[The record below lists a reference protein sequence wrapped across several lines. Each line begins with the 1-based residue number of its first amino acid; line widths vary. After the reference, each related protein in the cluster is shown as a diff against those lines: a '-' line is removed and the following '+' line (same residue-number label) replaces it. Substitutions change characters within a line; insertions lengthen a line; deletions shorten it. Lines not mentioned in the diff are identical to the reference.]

1 MDGSHV
7 DTLARAIA
15 QRGTRRW
22 LVRLV
27 ATLPLGGA
35 LTTRSADEAAAER
48 PIDRLQRRTPQR
60 NRQQRNTRKHN
71 NNQNN
76 NQNNNNGGGGGG
88 GNGGQ
93 GGTCD
98 CPGDLTCL
106 PNGACGRVCADGSGC
121 AGCTPTGS
129 VCPPPARSG
138 PSLSFCLW
146 PDQTCD
152 NTIAC
157 NPNERSF
164 CSPGLACL
172 QTACTPSAYRCVQV
186 ADCP

>member
-1 MDGSHV
+1 
-7 DTLARAIA
+7 
-15 QRGTRRW
+15 
-22 LVRLV
+22 
-27 ATLPLGGA
+27 
-35 LTTRSADEAAAER
+35 
-48 PIDRLQRRTPQR
+48 
-60 NRQQRNTRKHN
+60 
-71 NNQNN
+71 
-76 NQNNNNGGGGGG
+76 
-88 GNGGQ
+88 
-93 GGTCD
+93 
-98 CPGDLTCL
+98 
-106 PNGACGRVCADGSGC
+106 VCADGSGC
-121 AGCTPTGS
+121 AGCTPMGS